1 MSMSQ
6 LGDSAQSYLEKILA
20 ILDIEASVIEEELDD
35 TTTCYRIDC
44 RADDARMLIG
54 RNGQTLEALQFV
66 VRQMCKTNAIEGGPF
81 VVDVL
86 DYRTRRRRTM
96 EEQAKEGAVAVLNG
110 EAERFDLNP
119 MSPYERRLVHN
130 YIQENFPEL
139 SSQSEGQGPDR
150 HIVISFEGLPGAEGG
165 SDKSAAEEEPASEEF
180 EDSDDNY
187 VAAEEA
193 EDTESADSSDEEA
206 DEGQEEEKAE

>member
-20 ILDIEASVIEEELDD
+20 ILDIEASVVEEELDD

-110 EAERFDLNP
+110 ESERFDLPP

-150 HIVISFEGLPGAEGG
+150 HIVISFEGLPGEGG
-165 SDKSAAEEEPASEEF
+165 SDKSDRDDDHDGRDFDDEDNYEAVEDDDDDEQSA
-180 EDSDDNY
+180 DSDDD
-187 VAAEEA
+187 
-193 EDTESADSSDEEA
+193 EDDDDGE
-206 DEGQEEEKAE
+206 EEEKA

>member
-110 EAERFDLNP
+110 EAERIDLNP

-150 HIVISFEGLPGAEGG
+150 HIVISFEGLPGEEAG
-165 SDKSAAEEEPASEEF
+165 SDKSRADEDSSSEDF
-180 EDSDDNY
+180 EDSDDNF
-187 VAAEEA
+187 VAVEDDEDNETADESDEEA
-193 EDTESADSSDEEA
+193 EDSS
-206 DEGQEEEKAE
+206 EEEKA

>member
-1 MSMSQ
+1 MLQSSR
-6 LGDSAQSYLEKILA
+6 LLLRALEPGDLNTTYLRWLNDPAVNRYLETRFLP
-20 ILDIEASVIEEELDD
+20 
-35 TTTCYRIDC
+35 
-44 RADDARMLIG
+44 
-54 RNGQTLEALQFV
+54 QTLEALQFV

-110 EAERFDLNP
+110 EAERIDLNP

-150 HIVISFEGLPGAEGG
+150 HIVISFEGLPGEEAG
-165 SDKSAAEEEPASEEF
+165 SDKSRADEDSSSEDF
-180 EDSDDNY
+180 EDSDDNF
-187 VAAEEA
+187 VAVEDDEDNETADESDEEA
-193 EDTESADSSDEEA
+193 EDSS
-206 DEGQEEEKAE
+206 EEEKA